1 MKKRKQFW
9 SVMVVMTVM
18 LALVTIGCSINQPAS
33 KAEQAEGKV
42 IVKVLDV
49 GQGDAVLLRSGGQI
63 TLIDTGDTESREKVV
78 SYLKKEGVSVI
89 DHLIITHPHNDHIGG
104 VAAVFEHFTI
114 KQIYDSGQT
123 TTTNTYRK
131 YLETVQKKKIPF
143 ALLAAGS
150 HVDVGSGAV
159 LQILAPEEPFF
170 KEDNGQSDLNN
181 NAIVAKL
188 IYGSFSMLLTSD
200 AEKASEA
207 RMVKKYSDQLK
218 STVLKVGHHGSTTSS
233 TSAFL
238 KAVAPEVAVITVGAG
253 NDYGHPHEAVVK
265 RYQDRKIKMYRSDQ
279 HGTITISSDGT
290 TWAVVTEKGR

>member
-1 MKKRKQFW
+1 MKKRRRFY
-9 SVMVVMTVM
+9 SVMVVLTVM
-18 LALVTIGCSINQPAS
+18 LAMITIGCSMHQQAS
-33 KAEQAEGKV
+33 KAEPSEGKL

-63 TLIDTGDTESREKVV
+63 TLIDTGDTESRENVV

-89 DHLIITHPHNDHIGG
+89 DRLIITHPHNDHIGG
-104 VAAVFEHFTI
+104 VAAIFEQFTV
-114 KQIYDSGQT
+114 KQIYDSGQL

-143 ALLAAGS
+143 ALLVAGTR
-150 HVDVGSGAV
+150 VDVGSGAV

-188 IYGSFSMLLTSD
+188 TYGSFSMLLTSD

-253 NDYGHPHEAVVK
+253 NDYGHPHETVLK

-279 HGTITISSDGT
+279 HGTITISSDGA